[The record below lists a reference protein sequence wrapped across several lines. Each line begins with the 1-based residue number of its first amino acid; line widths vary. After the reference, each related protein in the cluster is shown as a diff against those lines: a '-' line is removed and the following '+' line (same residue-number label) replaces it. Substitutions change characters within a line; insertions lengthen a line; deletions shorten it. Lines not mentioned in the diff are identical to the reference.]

1 MQAPTT
7 ILMIQ
12 PSAFGF
18 NLQAGGGNGYK
29 QYSHLSASAIQEKA
43 LEEFDVL
50 VHALLQNHINVLVA
64 GDTTPAKP
72 SALYPGHWL
81 STTSNGIITVFP
93 LQAANRR
100 AEKRDDILLALSKK
114 YTVADVLDLGEYEPE
129 NFFLEGTASMAI
141 DHKNKI
147 IYACLSEY
155 THKTLLQYFARYHN
169 YRAMAFTARFDKH
182 SPVAHT
188 NTILSIGNKFAV
200 ICEAAIKDE
209 FERIAVVQLLSTT
222 GHTIIPVS
230 IEQAQQFAGNMLQ
243 VQNTKGEE
251 IIVLSK
257 QAFNSLTREQ
267 INKLQS
273 FGSLLVVPIPII
285 ENIGGSG
292 IASMMVPVFL
302 PPKQP

>member
-1 MQAPTT
+1 MQAAAT

-12 PSAFGF
+12 PAAFGF

-29 QYSHLSASAIQEKA
+29 QYSHLPAKAIQEKA
-43 LEEFDVL
+43 LEEFDAL
-50 VHALLQNHINVLVA
+50 VHALLKNDINVLVA
-64 GDTTPAKP
+64 SDTVPAKP

-81 STTSNGIITVFP
+81 CTTSNGIITVFP

-100 AEKRDDILLALSKK
+100 AEKRDDILLALSNK
-114 YTVADVLDLGEYEPE
+114 YAVTDVLDLGEYEPE

-141 DHKNKI
+141 DHKNRI
-147 IYACLSEY
+147 IYACLSDY

-169 YRAMAFTARFDKH
+169 YRAMAFTASFDKQL
-182 SPVAHT
+182 PVTHT

-222 GHTIIPVS
+222 GHTIVPVS

-267 INKLQS
+267 INKLQL
-273 FGSLLVVPIPII
+273 FGTLLVVSIPVI
-285 ENIGGSG
+285 ENIGGAG
-292 IASMMVPVFL
+292 IASMMAPIFL
-302 PPKQP
+302 PLKQS